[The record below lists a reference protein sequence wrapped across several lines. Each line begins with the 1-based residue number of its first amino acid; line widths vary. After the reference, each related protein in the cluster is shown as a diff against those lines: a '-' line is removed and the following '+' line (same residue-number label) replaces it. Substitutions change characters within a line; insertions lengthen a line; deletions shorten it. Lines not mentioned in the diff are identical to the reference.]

1 MFLSFIYIPVIF
13 LDTPK
18 EPVISKVAERKMS
31 PTEDEEEES
40 EKVTEKKEYIKVE
53 VNAYPFLVLFYFLIL
68 KPFCFFAGNKNSR
81 KIKVEERKIHK

>member
-40 EKVTEKKEYIKVE
+40 EKVTEQKGEHESSNECLSI
-53 VNAYPFLVLFYFLIL
+53 
-68 KPFCFFAGNKNSR
+68 S
-81 KIKVEERKIHK
+81 